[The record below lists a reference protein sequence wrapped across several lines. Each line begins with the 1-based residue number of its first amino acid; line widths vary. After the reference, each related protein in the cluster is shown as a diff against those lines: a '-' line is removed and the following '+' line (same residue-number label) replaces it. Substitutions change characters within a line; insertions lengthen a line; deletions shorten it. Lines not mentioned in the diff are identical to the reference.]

1 MNPFFVSKLLRVRL
15 GIFLVKVIISNTN
28 WMEAGLLFFF
38 VSGRGWYGL
47 CPMCSSPWIAVR
59 SCILKLRNRSVI
71 APWLYFNREVRD
83 PRKKIL

>member
-1 MNPFFVSKLLRVRL
+1 MSTPADSL
-15 GIFLVKVIISNTN
+15 
-28 WMEAGLLFFF
+28 EAGLLFFF